1 MVSVNI
7 DDKIWIPFL
16 QQSVGMRKSASE
28 RISEFI
34 KYELKK
40 GDIKCKTDNI

>member
-7 DDKIWIPFL
+7 DDKIWMSFL
-16 QQSVGMRKSASE
+16 KQSIDMKKSASE

-34 KYELKK
+34 KEELAE
-40 GDIKCKTDNI
+40 GDP

>member
-16 QQSVGMRKSASE
+16 QQSVALRISASE
-28 RISEFI
+28 RIRQFI
-34 KYELKK
+34 KDELKTRRK
-40 GDIKCKTDNI
+40 GK